1 MNIYK
6 NFNEEELLIAY
17 NELLD
22 NSGKI
27 NRDMQEVLSERGY
40 DEEFFAKANHKKFL
54 LKKKEELL
62 LKLIKWLT
70 KMYVSKILERKFSK
84 RKTLDTY
91 KKALN

>member
-27 NRDMQEVLSERGY
+27 NRDMQE
-40 DEEFFAKANHKKFL
+40 
-54 LKKKEELL
+54 
-62 LKLIKWLT
+62 ILT
-70 KMYVSKILERKFSK
+70 EKSY
-84 RKTLDTY
+84 
-91 KKALN
+91 N